1 MQRLFLWLVFTTML
15 ATTASVQSQN
25 AIHLD
30 KDYADW
36 EKTYREY
43 HCSGDVDLLWVWSKD
58 KCVLESGNFG
68 GGSPR
73 VERHRL
79 YFRQRTYDMEE
90 VSRDATKAVYSGSSL
105 RVVVRLKEIGK
116 CDYNVSNC
124 TLFKYRAVV
133 DIYQQGELVD
143 TLVGFAASGS

>member
-1 MQRLFLWLVFTTML
+1 M
-15 ATTASVQSQN
+15 
-25 AIHLD
+25 
-30 KDYADW
+30 
-36 EKTYREY
+36 
-43 HCSGDVDLLWVWSKD
+43 
-58 KCVLESGNFG
+58 
-68 GGSPR
+68 
-73 VERHRL
+73 ERHRL

-105 RVVVRLKEIGK
+105 RVVVRLEEIGK